1 MATAADVPDIA
12 RCRVRR
18 LADEDK
24 AALSAAF
31 ARDREYFDEI
41 NGRDIPLDEI
51 CSHVPAGRALKDKH
65 TFVLERDG
73 QIAGMIDM
81 VQDYPEAGVWYLG
94 FLYVV
99 EGFRGGLGR
108 EALHGLYA
116 WTKAQGGH
124 AIRLGVVEPN
134 LKARHLYATEG
145 FAFEAVRDADPGLNR
160 MRRTLVL
167 SRRL

>member
-1 MATAADVPDIA
+1 MAPAADVPDIA
-12 RCRVRR
+12 GCRVRR

-31 ARDREYFDEI
+31 ERDREYFDAI
-41 NGRDIPLDEI
+41 NGRDIPLEEI
-51 CSHVPAGRALKDKH
+51 CSVVPAGRALKDKH

-73 QIAGMIDM
+73 QVAGMIDM
-81 VQDYPEAGVWYLG
+81 VQDYPAPGVWYLG

-99 EGFRGGLGR
+99 ERFRGGLGR
-108 EALHGLYA
+108 DALHGLYT
-116 WTKAQGGH
+116 WTKARGGH

-134 LKARHLYATEG
+134 LRARHLYATEG
-145 FAFEAVRDADPGLNR
+145 FEFEAVREVDPALNR

-167 SRRL
+167 NRRL